1 MPFRFQ
7 RLGIPGLILIEP
19 RVFEDS
25 RGFLMESYKK
35 SDFEVNGIA
44 AEFVQDI
51 HSHSVRG
58 VLRGMHYQMHP
69 AAQAKLVRV
78 VKGEVFDVAVDI
90 RRNAPT
96 YGKWE
101 GVVLSDGNYRMF
113 YVPEGFAHGFCVL
126 SDEAEFVYKV
136 TAEFAPDLDRGI
148 LWNDPAVGIDW
159 PVSDP
164 ILSEKDLELPT
175 LADAENN
182 FVYDM
187 GAGV

>member
-7 RLGIPGLILIEP
+7 RLGIPGLILVEP

-25 RGFLMESYKK
+25 RGFLMESYRK
-35 SDFEVNGIA
+35 SDFEANGIA

-51 HSHSVRG
+51 HSHSVKG
-58 VLRGMHYQMHP
+58 VLRGMHYQLHP
-69 AAQAKLVRV
+69 KAQAKLVRV

-96 YGKWE
+96 FGKWE
-101 GVVLSDGNYRMF
+101 GVVLSEENFRMF

-148 LWNDPAVGIDW
+148 LWNDPAIGIDW

-164 ILSEKDLELPT
+164 ILSGKDLELPT

-182 FVYDM
+182 FVYDRD
-187 GAGV
+187 AGT

>member
-7 RLGIPGLILIEP
+7 RLGIPGLVLVEP

-25 RGFLMESYKK
+25 RGFLMESYKR
-35 SDFEVNGIA
+35 SDFEADGIF

-58 VLRGMHYQMHP
+58 VLRGMHYQLRP

-78 VKGEVFDVAVDI
+78 VKGEVFDAAVDI

-96 YGKWE
+96 FGQWE
-101 GVVLSDGNYRMF
+101 GVVLSDENHRMF

-126 SDEAEFVYKV
+126 SEEAEFVYKV

-164 ILSEKDLELPT
+164 VLSAKDLALPL

-182 FVYDM
+182 FVYDT
-187 GAGV
+187 GAGG

>member
-7 RLGIPGLILIEP
+7 GLRIPELILVEP
-19 RVFEDS
+19 RVFEDN
-25 RGFLMESYKK
+25 RGFLMESYKR
-35 SDFEVNGIA
+35 SDFEANGIS

-58 VLRGMHYQMHP
+58 VLRGLHYQLHP
-69 AAQAKLVRV
+69 KAQAKLVRV

-96 YGKWE
+96 FGQWE
-101 GVVLSDGNYRMF
+101 GVVLSEENFRMF
-113 YVPEGFAHGFCVL
+113 FIPEGFAHGFCVL

-148 LWNDPAVGIDW
+148 VWDDPAIAIDW
-159 PVSDP
+159 PVSNP
-164 ILSEKDLELPT
+164 VLSRKDLELPL
-175 LADAENN
+175 LADAERN
-182 FVYDM
+182 FIYDP